1 MFLFWFLV
9 IKFLVFWVDIL
20 ENEIIY
26 EVGWIFG
33 LESVILLLLLDRVGV
48 LVRDEVVLYFKMTR
62 MKGWISL
69 FCYLD

>member
-48 LVRDEVVLYFKMTR
+48 LVRDEVVLYFKWR
-62 MKGWISL
+62 EWKDGLVYFVI
-69 FCYLD
+69 